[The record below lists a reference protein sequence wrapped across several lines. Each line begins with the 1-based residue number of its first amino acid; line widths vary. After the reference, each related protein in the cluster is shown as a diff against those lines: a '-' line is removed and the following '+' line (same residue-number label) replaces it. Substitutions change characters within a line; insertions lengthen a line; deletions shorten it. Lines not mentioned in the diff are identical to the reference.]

1 MSSRRLNCLPDL
13 SAVVCSTNS
22 ALTQIT
28 PPYQGFVDAIS
39 HGRTFV
45 GLPAC
50 QRAASHTLKA
60 LGRFETTASRVRE
73 AAMDVQALRLH
84 RPSFTRP
91 RLLGDAQAELPPSCA
106 RQGILA
112 AAWTAGRCI
121 PQPLMSHV
129 LGGSTVQL
137 VCAITALESC
147 TTHLDSRGQ
156 LQVDPSL
163 E

>member
-1 MSSRRLNCLPDL
+1 MSSRRLNYLPDL
-13 SAVVCSTNS
+13 SAVVYSTNS
-22 ALTQIT
+22 ELTQIAT
-28 PPYQGFVDAIS
+28 PIKLSAMPYLMAGHSSAS
-39 HGRTFV
+39 
-45 GLPAC
+45 PAC

-106 RQGILA
+106 RQRILA
-112 AAWTAGRCI
+112 AAWTASRCI

-137 VCAITALESC
+137 VCAITAPEPC
-147 TTHLDSRGQ
+147 TTHLDSHGQ
-156 LQVDPSL
+156 PQVDPSL